1 MTVKLIEA
9 GDFVTREYP
18 IEVNEFNIGRDYT
31 CDLRLD
37 HGRISRNHCRIL
49 KRGNRV
55 LVEALYSTAGT
66 AINNHV
72 LDPSAP
78 PTEVYDGDH
87 LWVGPDHFQSLSRAA
102 AKEPASPVDRP
113 APVARPHRPVEGG
126 DLVNPLLRDV
136 PATQSRAASK
146 LLERLNEPP
155 APAPEEAPRSAPA
168 PAA

>member
-1 MTVKLIEA
+1 MSVKLVQA
-9 GDFVTREYP
+9 GDFVTREIP
-18 IEVNEFNIGRDYT
+18 VDADDFLIGREYT

-66 AINNHV
+66 AINNRV

-87 LWVGPDHFQSLSRAA
+87 LGVGPEHFQFVFTGDPN
-102 AKEPASPVDRP
+102 EPASPVDRQP
-113 APVARPHRPVEGG
+113 AVAR
-126 DLVNPLLRDV
+126 
-136 PATQSRAASK
+136 
-146 LLERLNEPP
+146 
-155 APAPEEAPRSAPA
+155 
-168 PAA
+168 